1 MPRVLPSKPSS
12 APSGSRPPVVI
23 VIPAP
28 TPDGPIKGAY
38 ALANSLCE
46 SHEVTLV
53 ALKDGPGA
61 QTALASRVHSVS
73 LAHAK
78 GGLFGKLLA
87 YRRLL
92 RQMRGST
99 PVVSVSMCFSAD
111 LINRLSRDR
120 AFTIAS
126 VRGNLFENYRF
137 DYGMPGT
144 VLAWLHMRL
153 LKGMGRIVAMSQSMR
168 DQLLDYV
175 PASRMSIIGNFID
188 ESAVERHRLA
198 APPSSPSFRF
208 VFLGSVSARK
218 CPLLALQALHTLR
231 QQGHDAAL
239 DIVGGGLLLAA
250 ARAEAGRLGLADY
263 VVFHGSLDEPL
274 PIVARAGA
282 LLLPSL
288 SEGMP
293 RAALEALHLGIPC
306 VLRDVD
312 GNREL
317 IEDGVNGHLFAHDEA
332 LPATM
337 ARTMALARALP
348 WPRPSLIPARF
359 RQAFIAQ
366 QHAELVEALD
376 GR

>member
-1 MPRVLPSKPSS
+1 M
-12 APSGSRPPVVI
+12 I

-28 TPDGPIKGAY
+28 TPDGPVKGAY
-38 ALANSLCE
+38 ALANSLCPA
-46 SHEVTLV
+46 HEVTLV

-61 QTALASRVHSVS
+61 QTALASRVRFVS
-73 LAHAK
+73 LANAK

-92 RQMRGST
+92 GQAGCGA

-111 LINRLSRDR
+111 LVNRLSCDR

-144 VLAWLHMRL
+144 GLAWLHMLL

-168 DQLLDYV
+168 DQLLAYV

-188 ESAVERHRLA
+188 ESAVEQHRLTTA
-198 APPSSPSFRF
+198 PSSPSFRF

-239 DIVGGGLLLAA
+239 DIVGGGPLLEAT
-250 ARAEAGRLGLADY
+250 RAEAARLGLADD
-263 VVFHGSLDEPL
+263 VVFHGSLNEPL

-317 IEDGVNGHLFAHDEA
+317 IEDGVNGHLFAHDDV
-332 LPATM
+332 LPAAM
-337 ARTMALARALP
+337 ERTIALAQALP
-348 WPRPSLIPARF
+348 WPRSSLIPARF

-366 QHAELVEALD
+366 QHVELVEALD